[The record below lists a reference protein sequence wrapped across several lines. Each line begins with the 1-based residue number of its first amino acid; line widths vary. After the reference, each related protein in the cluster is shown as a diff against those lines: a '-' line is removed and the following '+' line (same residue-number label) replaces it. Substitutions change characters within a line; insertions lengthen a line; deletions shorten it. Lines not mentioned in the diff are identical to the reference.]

1 MALKSGVFACLLL
14 ALRVSCD
21 NAMPQETEKSRVP
34 FPENLKETEKSGSTI
49 LALGSGA
56 EHTNRTDIAS
66 QNVSLNNAPVHQ
78 LKVGRCSC
86 RANTCGTGDHPRC
99 CRCCPAWSEACYRR

>member
-1 MALKSGVFACLLL
+1 MLRGVDSTMALKSGVFACLLL

-21 NAMPQETEKSRVP
+21 NAMPQETEKSERLLP
-34 FPENLKETEKSGSTI
+34 HRSENLKETEKSGSTT

-66 QNVSLNNAPVHQ
+66 QNVSLNNA
-78 LKVGRCSC
+78 RSISS
-86 RANTCGTGDHPRC
+86 R
-99 CRCCPAWSEACYRR
+99 